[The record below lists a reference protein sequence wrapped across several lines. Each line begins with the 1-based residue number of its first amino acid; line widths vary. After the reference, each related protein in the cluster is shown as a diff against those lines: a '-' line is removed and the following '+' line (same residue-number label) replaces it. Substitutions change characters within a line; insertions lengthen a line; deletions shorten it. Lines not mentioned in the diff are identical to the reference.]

1 MATKTKYVP
10 KFNTFTAFL
19 SNFRKTLQEKVHLKG
34 SASEQSS
41 IG

>member
-1 MATKTKYVP
+1 MATKKKYVP

-34 SASEQSS
+34 STSEQNS